1 VKWWNQYRE
10 SVPVIFGHYWRNFG
24 TPDLAGVGKFG
35 PDLFEGIEAHHWMG
49 PQGNVYCVDF
59 SVGMRASEN
68 GGGHLAA
75 VRFPE
80 WTVVHDEHDGLED
93 AIAIEHSN
101 DEAGRDN
108 MTMTYEFW
116 ESDKYG
122 IIRQRSDV
130 EGTYY
135 PEVWRNGRWQDGT
148 PYVMDAI
155 TGMGED
161 AYSCGEMAF
170 ELSAEDA
177 NLYSKKL
184 GVDLFAENPDDV
196 VSENAL

>member
-1 VKWWNQYRE
+1 MVRRVKWWNQYRE
-10 SVPVIFGHYWRNFG
+10 ETPVIFGHYWRNFG

-49 PQGNVYCVDF
+49 PRGNVYCVDF
-59 SVGMRASEN
+59 SVGMRASEH

-80 WTVVHDEHDGLED
+80 WTVVHDEHDSLEN

-101 DEAGRDN
+101 DEAGRDT

-116 ESDKYG
+116 ESDKHG
-122 IIRQRSDV
+122 IIRQRSDE
-130 EGTYY
+130 EGSCY

-170 ELSAEDA
+170 ELSPDEAK
-177 NLYSKKL
+177 LQSKIL
-184 GVDLFAENPDDV
+184 GVNLF
-196 VSENAL
+196 SENTDDCG